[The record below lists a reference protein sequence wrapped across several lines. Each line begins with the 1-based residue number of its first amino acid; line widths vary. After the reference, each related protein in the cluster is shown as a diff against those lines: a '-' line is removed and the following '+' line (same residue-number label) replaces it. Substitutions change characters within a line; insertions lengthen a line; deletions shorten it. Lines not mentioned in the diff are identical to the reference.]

1 MRINY
6 DPEKRRLLMWPET
19 QPDFTEILRLPSRRW
34 MRAARMFV
42 VPLHRQNAV
51 EVAKSLQDKWRADP
65 RIIDAVRRVAFP
77 EKPTR
82 IFPKWYAFKTQPRAI
97 QREAFNKLYGHD
109 AMALYMEM
117 ASGKSKTWVDVCTAR
132 FYERAIDLVVIVAP
146 LTVKLSTWMD
156 PVKSQIIQHCPAP
169 YVIHD
174 FSDDRRIPATDGV
187 NLLFVLVNIEALS
200 QGSTFKEL
208 LTALAGRKFA
218 IGVDEAS
225 RIKNHAAIRTKNMIQ
240 IGRMAVMRAIMTG
253 TPVSKNL
260 IDLYSQFEFLDPDII
275 GVGDYY
281 AFRNRYAV
289 MGGYKNKEIIGY
301 SNVDEL
307 MGFIAPYI
315 YECDKKKALPDLPP
329 KVYMPNRQITLSKEH
344 MQFYNEV
351 KNALRTDITIKN
363 VLEKALRLHQIVG
376 GYVKNE
382 TGEMVEV
389 VKPAQNAKLQ
399 EMLAVIDEV
408 QGQVVIWARFLPE
421 IRMIVNVLV
430 DLGGVSIITGETPK
444 PDRARIIQ
452 DFQTGK
458 NRFFVGTA
466 SAGGLGIEL
475 TAASVTIY
483 FSNTFTY
490 EDRIQSEDRVHRDGI
505 KTSVAYVDLV
515 AQKTVD
521 VGILRALAQK
531 QDLADFVKGAL
542 RDHPGSQG
550 LGLVLGL

>member
-1 MRINY
+1 MKINY

-19 QPDFTEILRLPSRRW
+19 QPDFQKVLKLPSRRW
-34 MRAARMFV
+34 MKVARMFI

-51 EVAKSLQDKWRADP
+51 EVAKSLQTDWAADT
-65 RIIDAVRRVAFP
+65 RIVDAVMKVAFP

-82 IFPKWYAFKTQPRAI
+82 IFPKWYVFKMQPRAV
-97 QREAFNKLYGHD
+97 QWEAFNKLYGHD
-109 AMALYMEM
+109 AFALYMEM
-117 ASGKSKTWVDVCTAR
+117 ATGKSKTFVDMCTAA
-132 FYERAIDLVVIVAP
+132 FYERRIEMVVLVAP

-156 PVKSQIIQHCPAP
+156 PEKSQIIQHCPAP
-169 YVIHD
+169 FSLHD
-174 FSDDRRIPATDGV
+174 FSARRSIPASDGV
-187 NLLFVLVNIEALS
+187 TLPFVLVNIEALS

-208 LTALAGRKFA
+208 LVALAGKKFA
-218 IGVDEAS
+218 IGVDEAHN
-225 RIKNHAAIRTKNMIQ
+225 IKNHAAIRTKNMIQ
-240 IGRMAVMRAIMTG
+240 LGRMAVLRAIMTG
-253 TPVSKNL
+253 TEVTKNL

-307 MGFIAPYI
+307 MGFISPYI
-315 YECDKKKALPDLPP
+315 YQCSKKRALPDLPS
-329 KVYMPNRQITLSKEH
+329 KIYMPARQITLPKEH

-351 KNALRTDITIKN
+351 KTAMRTDITIKN

-382 TGEMVEV
+382 EGVMVEV

-399 EMLAVIDEV
+399 EMLAVIEESRD
-408 QGQVVIWARFLPE
+408 QIVIWARFLPE
-421 IRMIVNVLV
+421 IKMIVEALTE
-430 DLGGVSIITGETPK
+430 LGGVSIITGETPK

-452 DFQTGK
+452 DFQKGN

-475 TAASVTIY
+475 TAASGTIY
-483 FSNTFTY
+483 YSNTFNY
-490 EDRIQSEDRVHRDGI
+490 ADRIQSEDRVHREGI
-505 KTSVAYVDLV
+505 KTSVWYVDLV

-521 VGILRALAQK
+521 VGILRALATK

-550 LGLVLGL
+550 LELALGL